1 MARAVGIDLGTTNS
15 CVSVLEGGE
24 PTVIANA
31 EGSRTTP
38 SIVAF
43 ARNGEVLVGEVA
55 KRQAVTNPDR
65 TIRSVKREIGTN
77 WTVDIDGK
85 KYTPQEIS
93 ARTLMKLKRD
103 AEAYLGE
110 QITDAV
116 ITVPAYFN
124 DGQRQATKEAGE
136 IAGFNVLRI
145 VNEPTAAAL
154 AYGLDKGSKEQ
165 TVLVFDLG
173 GGTFDVSLLEL
184 AEGVVE
190 VKSTSGD
197 NQLGGDDWDQRI
209 IDHLVKTFRGEHG
222 IDLAQ
227 DKMALQRLREAAEKA
242 KIELSAAT
250 NTNINLPYITA
261 GSAGPLHLDVTLSR
275 AEFQRMTQDLLD
287 RCKGPFEQAVKDA
300 GIKVADVDHVILV
313 GGSTRMPAVTD
324 LVKQLTGRD
333 PNKGVNPDEVV
344 AVGAALQAG
353 VLKGEVKDVLLL
365 DVTPLSLGI
374 ETKGGIFT
382 KLIERNTTIP
392 TKRSEVFT
400 TADDNQPS
408 VLIQVFQGE
417 REIAAYNKK
426 LGTFELTG
434 LPPAP
439 RGVPQVE
446 VTFDIDANGIVNVHA
461 KDLGTGKEQKMTIT
475 GGSSLPKDD
484 IERMRRDAEDHA
496 EEDKRRREDAETRN
510 VAEALQWQTE
520 KFLAESGDKL
530 PGENRDQINEALGE
544 LRGAL
549 GGQDIEKIKSA
560 HERLAQVSQQAGSL
574 LYAQQQTEQGEQP
587 GAAGAAGGPQGGAKG
602 GADDVVDAEIVDEDG
617 KK

>member
-184 AEGVVE
+184 AEGVIE

-197 NQLGGDDWDQRI
+197 NHLGGDDWDQRI

-250 NTNINLPYITA
+250 TTNINLPYITA

-300 GIKVADVDHVILV
+300 GIKVSDVDHVILV
-313 GGSTRMPAVTD
+313 GGSTRMPAVTE

-439 RGVPQVE
+439 RGVPQIE

-484 IERMRRDAEDHA
+484 IERMRRDAEEHA
-496 EEDKRRREDAETRN
+496 DDDKRRREDAETRN

-530 PGENRDQINEALGE
+530 PSENREQLNEALGE

-549 GGQDIEKIKSA
+549 GGQDIEKIKAA

-574 LYAQQQTEQGEQP
+574 LYSQQAEQGEQP
-587 GAAGAAGGPQGGAKG
+587 GAAGPGAGATGGPQAG

>member
-250 NTNINLPYITA
+250 TTNINLPYITA

-439 RGVPQVE
+439 RGVPQIE

-475 GGSSLPKDD
+475 GGSSLPKED
-484 IERMRRDAEDHA
+484 IERMRRDAEEHA
-496 EEDKRRREDAETRN
+496 DDDKRRREEAETRN

-530 PGENRDQINEALGE
+530 PGENREQLNEALGE

-549 GGQDIEKIKSA
+549 GGQDIDKIKAA
-560 HERLAQVSQQAGSL
+560 HEKLAQVSQQAGSL
-574 LYAQQQTEQGEQP
+574 LYASQQAEQGEQP
-587 GAAGAAGGPQGGAKG
+587 GAAGPGAGATGGAKAG
-602 GADDVVDAEIVDEDG
+602 GADDVVDAEIVDED